1 MFSICKRY
9 ISIPNTFWRVK
20 CFNIHYFFAN
30 LLSYLL
36 PNTLELAFERSWI
49 LKEFTKLR
57 QGSGGTCFITVQQN
71 FKKVWKTKL
80 LLQIYIKIDGLSC
93 HSSSKCGFLSN
104 ECICEVTYNLQEMQK
119 RLTKSDLMSSIQIAG
134 CVERIDDNCDSYL
147 YTKGHG
153 SSLLEIYRR
162 GLEVPGDTI
171 SQFFIYVTFY
181 QASEIICC
189 IYFTNILMIA
199 SDIYRLDI
207 NRNRGLILNNYYKF
221 MIAKY
226 IPKKQKSTYAKSF

>member
-1 MFSICKRY
+1 MFSLCKRY
-9 ISIPNTFWRVK
+9 ISIPNTLRRVK
-20 CFNIHYFFAN
+20 RFNIHYLFAN

-36 PNTLELAFERSWI
+36 TNILELAFERSWI

-57 QGSGGTCFITVQQN
+57 LGSEGTCFITVEQF

-104 ECICEVTYNLQEMQK
+104 ESICEVTYKLLEMQK
-119 RLTKSDLMSSIQIAG
+119 RLTKSDLISSIHIAG
-134 CVERIDDNCDSYL
+134 YVERTDDNCDSYL
-147 YTKGHG
+147 YTKEHG

-162 GLEVPGDTI
+162 GLKAPGNTI
-171 SQFFIYVTFY
+171 SQLVIYVTSY

-189 IYFTNILMIA
+189 IYFTNILMIV

-207 NRNRGLILNNYYKF
+207 NRNRGLILNQTTITNLWLQNIF
-221 MIAKY
+221 
-226 IPKKQKSTYAKSF
+226 PRNKK